1 MSGPD
6 TSKPLSCDDLLS
18 CEEMIHRARLY
29 PEGILSAADITA
41 MQSHMAKCPS
51 CAEQSATVRGLRRSL
66 RSLPGRS
73 APAHLRSHLQVLGS
87 REAARRRSTRTARE
101 RWRSW
106 LLDFK
111 LWTDNLMRPL
121 AIPTAGGF
129 FSALFLF
136 SVFASGI
143 TIPSVPG
150 SADVP
155 TGLYTEASVKSC
167 LPLGFDGSD
176 LVVELTINDQGRVID
191 YRLPNLPHAASRELL
206 RNIENHLLFT
216 QFTPATTFG
225 QPTAGKVRLSFR
237 SSRIDVKG

>member
-1 MSGPD
+1 LR
-6 TSKPLSCDDLLS
+6 TDLR
-18 CEEMIHRARLY
+18 IIA
-29 PEGILSAADITA
+29 
-41 MQSHMAKCPS
+41 
-51 CAEQSATVRGLRRSL
+51 
-66 RSLPGRS
+66 
-73 APAHLRSHLQVLGS
+73 S
-87 REAARRRSTRTARE
+87 REAASRRSVGTAKE
-101 RWRSW
+101 RCAAW
-106 LLDFK
+106 LADVK

-129 FSALFLF
+129 ASALVLF

-155 TGLYTEASVKSC
+155 TGLYTEASVKSY

-176 LVVELTINDQGRVID
+176 TVVELTIDDQGRVID
-191 YRLPNLPHAASRELL
+191 YSLPNLPNASSRELR

-216 QFTPATTFG
+216 QFTPATSFG
-225 QPTAGKVRLSFR
+225 QPTAGKVRLWFR

>member
-1 MSGPD
+1 MTESD
-6 TSKPLSCDDLLS
+6 WESSDPLACDAA
-18 CEEMIHRARLY
+18 MRRNRLY
-29 PEGILSAADITA
+29 LEGHLSAVETERLQRHIAN
-41 MQSHMAKCPS
+41 CPD
-51 CAEQSATVRGLRRSL
+51 CAEQTNTVRSMRRSL
-66 RSLPGRS
+66 HSLPAKP
-73 APAHLRSHLQVLGS
+73 APVRLRTDLRIIAS
-87 REAARRRSTRTARE
+87 REAASRRSVGTAKE
-101 RWRSW
+101 RCAAW
-106 LLDFK
+106 LADVK

-129 FSALFLF
+129 ASALVLF

-155 TGLYTEASVKSC
+155 TGLYTEASVKSY

-176 LVVELTINDQGRVID
+176 TVVELTIDDQGRVID
-191 YRLPNLPHAASRELL
+191 YSLPNLPNASSRELR

-216 QFTPATTFG
+216 QFTPATSFG
-225 QPTAGKVRLSFR
+225 QPTAGKVRLWFR